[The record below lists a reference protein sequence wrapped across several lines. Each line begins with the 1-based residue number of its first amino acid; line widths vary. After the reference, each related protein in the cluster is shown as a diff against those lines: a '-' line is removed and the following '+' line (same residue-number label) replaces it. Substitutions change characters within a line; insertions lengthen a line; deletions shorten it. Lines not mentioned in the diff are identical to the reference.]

1 VSLLQPG
8 VLDTSML
15 KMHLEELLS
24 FTEEFLVAILL
35 PDVFH
40 HTDNLLGNYFRYA
53 GQVIF

>member
-53 GQVIF
+53 GHVIF